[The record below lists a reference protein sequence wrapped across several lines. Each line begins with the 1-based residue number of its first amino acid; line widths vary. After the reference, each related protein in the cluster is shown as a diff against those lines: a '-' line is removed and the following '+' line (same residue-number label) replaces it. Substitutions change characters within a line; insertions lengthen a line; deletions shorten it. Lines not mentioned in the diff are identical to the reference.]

1 MLRESSVKIILRKM
15 ASKGKSGPTCLTKQ
29 FDSFPKLYHFT
40 NMYAALQIVESKKL
54 KFSKLTGTNDLCENF
69 KNPYCN
75 DEKDSDFK
83 ENQID
88 DIRKEIQKREQISL
102 TVDKKDAS
110 GLRGFEL
117 QQMWGLYA
125 DKCFGV
131 CLVFDKSKFVD
142 LLKMKNLDYREVVY
156 SKDVSGDVSVEDNGR
171 TITNISSDNGK
182 KADPFF
188 QKRKEWEHEQEFR
201 VLTKFDDTQS
211 VHYFDFGESLK
222 YVIMNKAKTIDEKG
236 SLANSVEC
244 KVLEKVLNGTDVKI
258 LFYNSFCSNYNL
270 LDEFGSV
277 YWSSDANEFNENSE
291 LDIDSDTC
299 KQSN

>member
-1 MLRESSVKIILRKM
+1 MLREPSVKIILRKM

-54 KFSKLTGTNDLCENF
+54 KFSKLAGTNDLCENF
-69 KNPYCN
+69 KNPYYDCGI
-75 DEKDSDFK
+75 K

-131 CLVFDKSKFVD
+131 CLVFDKSKFKK
-142 LLKMKNLDYREVVY
+142 LLEKENWDYKEVVY
-156 SKDVSGDVSVEDNGR
+156 SENASGDVSVEDNGH
-171 TITNISSDNGK
+171 TITTISSDDSK
-182 KADPFF
+182 KTDPFF

-201 VLTKFDDTQS
+201 VLAKFDDSQS
-211 VHYFDFGESLK
+211 AHYFDFGDSLK
-222 YVIMNKAKTIDEKG
+222 YVIMRRAKTIDEKD
-236 SLANSVEC
+236 SLANSVEY
-244 KVLEKVLNGTDVKI
+244 KVLKKVLDGTDVKI
-258 LFYNSFCSNYNL
+258 LFYDSFCSNYSL
-270 LDEFGSV
+270 SDEKGNV
-277 YWSSDANEFNENSE
+277 YWCSDANEFNENLE
-291 LDIDSDTC
+291 LDIDNDTC
-299 KQSN
+299 KQNN